1 MSVAIVSLH
10 DVAPATSTQLDR
22 MLDLTDGFPRSL
34 LVVAGPWRG
43 SSLSDAPQFAE
54 RVRSLAA
61 AGDEVVVHGWE
72 HAGPTGM
79 PASLGLM
86 VGRLLARGCEE
97 FWAVDEDE
105 ARRRIELALCAFDRA
120 GLRPTGFVAPGWLS
134 SPGTM
139 AALRSLQMDFVASHA
154 IVHNLAVGRRSF
166 VPVVS
171 QRPGGRSQAVCA
183 GAAER
188 FVRMA
193 AAIGA
198 PIRVAIHPGDM
209 DHADCVKSVRSS
221 LEVLR
226 NRGYRFTT
234 YGGYV
239 DGQHAPKVGRGSS
252 HLRAA
257 A

>member
-10 DVAPATSTQLDR
+10 DVAPATAAQLDR
-22 MLDLTDGFPRSL
+22 MLDLTDGLPRSL

-43 SSLSDAPQFAE
+43 SSLDEAPQFAA
-54 RVRSLAA
+54 RVRSLVAS
-61 AGDEVVVHGWE
+61 GDEVVVHGWE
-72 HAGPTGM
+72 HSGPTGT

-97 FWAVDEDE
+97 FWAADEVE
-105 ARRRIELALCAFDRA
+105 ARWRIERALDAFDRA
-120 GLRPTGFVAPGWLS
+120 GLCPTGFVAPGWLS
-134 SPGTM
+134 SPETM
-139 AALRSLQMDFVASHA
+139 SALRSSQLRFVASHGL
-154 IVHNLAVGRRSF
+154 VHDLAAGRRSF

-183 GAAER
+183 GAVER
-188 FVRMA
+188 FVRA
-193 AAIGA
+193 AAALGA
-198 PIRVAIHPGDM
+198 PIRVAIHPGDL
-209 DHADCVKSVRSS
+209 DHAECMRSVRSS

-239 DGQHAPKVGRGSS
+239 DGHHAPKVGRGSS